1 MKTEKSISSTGVI
14 CNARC
19 PPAETHY
26 IVYPMPYSAGQLT
39 IISTSHSSSFSW
51 LSVHKLEQ
59 VYLIRVGNSP
69 LAHWLQS
76 IDGHLALFLSFTPNP
91 QTTTPFVSSGFF
103 SRFSFVFVFFGGFS
117 FAPISLSLDCVNLV
131 NVLTFLQLKRHRVTG
146 GHTGKRTDGLTDKRT
161 DGLTDRGPSV
171 WFTLLN
177 PWHRASVLLI
187 KSNVP
192 EMCLPA
198 ANEYP
203 QWIAVVDSQF
213 LQLLPPL
220 AAAREFLFYPPNVS
234 LPHCGFHSIQMYI
247 KIYMCIY
254 LYI

>member
-76 IDGHLALFLSFTPNP
+76 IDGHLALFLYW
-91 QTTTPFVSSGFF
+91 Q
-103 SRFSFVFVFFGGFS
+103 
-117 FAPISLSLDCVNLV
+117 
-131 NVLTFLQLKRHRVTG
+131 
-146 GHTGKRTDGLTDKRT
+146 TDGRT
-161 DGLTDRGPSV
+161 NGLTDRGPSV